1 MGAYLARYSLFL
13 TAVPHT
19 EQRNSRKS
27 ECDRLC
33 DLSLSFVLKAEAKAR
48 NEAKGLFTRNTIT
61 TLNNPLPVRSH
72 GESSRT
78 NPM

>member
-1 MGAYLARYSLFL
+1 LARYSLFL

-48 NEAKGLFTRNTIT
+48 NEAD
-61 TLNNPLPVRSH
+61 
-72 GESSRT
+72 EQ
-78 NPM
+78 